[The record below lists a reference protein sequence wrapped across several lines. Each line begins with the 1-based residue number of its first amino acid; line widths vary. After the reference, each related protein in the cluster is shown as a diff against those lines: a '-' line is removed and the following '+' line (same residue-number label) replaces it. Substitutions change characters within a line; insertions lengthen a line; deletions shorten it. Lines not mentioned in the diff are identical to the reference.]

1 MMNVKTCE
9 TCKKTT
15 PSLDLW
21 LREAKEDPSAAE
33 CGMFLFH
40 NGVVR
45 RTAKA
50 RVRFGDEN
58 AAPVREMDFSYDA
71 GKVEAA
77 KAAASAMPGIR
88 YVRVWLNSGRLS
100 IGDDIMLVLIGGDIR
115 PHVVDALQ
123 ALVGEIKNHCVI
135 EREIN

>member
-1 MMNVKTCE
+1 MKNDNSNKIGTKE
-9 TCKKTT
+9 A

-21 LREAKEDPSAAE
+21 LKEAKADPAAAE

-50 RVRFGDEN
+50 KVRFGDES
-58 AAPVREMDFSYDA
+58 AAPVREMEFSYDPE
-71 GKVEAA
+71 KVEAA
-77 KAAASAMPGIR
+77 KAAAAAMPGIR
-88 YVRVWLNSGRLS
+88 YVRVWLNTGRLS

-135 EREIN
+135 EREIS